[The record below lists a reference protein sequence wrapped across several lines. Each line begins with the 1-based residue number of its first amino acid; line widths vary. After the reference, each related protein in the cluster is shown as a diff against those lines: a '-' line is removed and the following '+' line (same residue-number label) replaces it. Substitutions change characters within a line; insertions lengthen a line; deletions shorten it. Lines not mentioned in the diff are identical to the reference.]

1 MALLTRRSAL
11 VLSGQLI
18 VAAALAPLG
27 AQVMAGS
34 QRYTAIVMNMGSNP
48 AGGGR
53 VAVVIERWS
62 SEPERA
68 RLFGVFKA
76 QGAEKLLEAMRDSPT
91 VGSVRLPNGQQSE
104 LRYAFES
111 TLPQGGRRV
120 VVATDRP
127 IRSQEARSGSSRLDY
142 PFTLIELRF
151 DRDGVGDGR
160 LSVYSKIVLSQD
172 QQTLEFEDYGSERGR
187 LTEVRRDD

>member
-1 MALLTRRSAL
+1 MPLLTRRAVLAVSAH
-11 VLSGQLI
+11 LI
-18 VAAALAPLG
+18 LGSLRAPLS
-27 AQVMAGS
+27 AQVMAGP

-62 SEPERA
+62 SEPDRA
-68 RLFGVFKA
+68 RLFAAFKT
-76 QGAEKLLEAMRDSPT
+76 QGPEKLLEAIRDSPT
-91 VGSVRLPNGQQSE
+91 VGSVRLPNGQQWE

-111 TLPQGGRRV
+111 ALPEGGRRV

-127 IRSQEARSGSSRLDY
+127 IGSQEARSGSSRLDY

-151 DRDGVGDGR
+151 DREGVGDGR
-160 LSVYSKIVLSQD
+160 LSVYSKIVLSLD